1 MAGEGDIRQDVKS
14 KLVDWAAGQP
24 FNNVLLLG
32 LLFAVGWLGWYGIT
46 VAIPTHLRMIQAGYQ
61 SLDEAHEKERLK
73 TIETYDKWIDRLAG
87 SRVHTESARD
97 SGKPSVAATR
107 NE

>member
-1 MAGEGDIRQDVKS
+1 MAGEGDARQQDVKS

-46 VAIPTHLRMIQAGYQ
+46 VAIPTHLRMIQSGYE
-61 SLDEAHEKERLK
+61 SLDQAHEKERMK

-87 SRVHTESARD
+87 SRSQTESKD
-97 SGKPSVAATR
+97 SAKPSVAATR